1 MTTSHT
7 LRGAGLALGILAT
20 AMVSDAARTTASGQ
34 GIVLAPHRG
43 IYDMV
48 LDRSRGGSGVA
59 EFNGR
64 MVYELTG
71 SACEGYTENMR
82 FVMRM
87 SNQEGNA
94 SVTDMRSSRWEDGD
108 ASNFRFSSSEFRDQE
123 LSSSTSGDAAR
134 GRPKEALKVT
144 LTKPVKKNVSM
155 AGDALFPVQHS
166 KALLEAA
173 LAGRT
178 MFTAPLY
185 DGSEKGEKLYATTS
199 VIGRKLEAGANRKL
213 PAAKGGERLD
223 GIASW
228 PVSISYFDSAKE
240 DSAPSYELAFRVYEN
255 GVSRRLF
262 IDYGDFSIRGELIE
276 IEFLEP
282 SKCDREKKK

>member
-1 MTTSHT
+1 MMTSRT
-7 LRGAGLALGILAT
+7 LRGAGLALGILAATLGADAQT
-20 AMVSDAARTTASGQ
+20 APATGQ
-34 GIVLAPHRG
+34 GVVLAPHRA

-48 LDRSRGGSGVA
+48 LDRARGGSGVA

-71 SACEGYTENMR
+71 SVCEGYTENMR

-108 ASNFRFSSSEFRDQE
+108 AAAFRFSSSEFRDQE

-134 GRPKEALKVT
+134 GRGRGAINVT
-144 LTKPVKKNVSM
+144 LTKPGRKTVSV

-185 DGSEKGEKLYATTS
+185 DGSEKGEKLYSTTS
-199 VIGRKLEAGANRKL
+199 VIGKKLQPGANKTL
-213 PAAKGGERLD
+213 PPAKGAERLD

-228 PVSISYFDSAKE
+228 PVSISYFEGSKE
-240 DSAPSYELAFRVYEN
+240 DTAPSYELAFRIYEN

-262 IDYGDFSIRGELIE
+262 IDYGDFAIKGEMVE

-282 SKCDREKKK
+282 SKCDKEKRK